1 MKKSDIPSL
10 LIGELSKRTGCNI
23 ETIRFYERD
32 GIMPS
37 PSRSSGGHR
46 LFNENQLRRLFFIRR
61 CRELGFT
68 LKEIRSFLS
77 LVDSN
82 SYTCDQVLELTRN
95 HVREVKQKIADLN
108 KMKRVLNEMTSKC
121 AGGDIPECPI
131 IDRLFR

>member
-1 MKKSDIPSL
+1 M

-77 LVDSN
+77 LVDNN

>member
-46 LFNENQLRRLFFIRR
+46 LLMKTSF
-61 CRELGFT
+61 GG
-68 LKEIRSFLS
+68 SFLLGAVVS
-77 LVDSN
+77 L
-82 SYTCDQVLELTRN
+82 
-95 HVREVKQKIADLN
+95 DL
-108 KMKRVLNEMTSKC
+108 
-121 AGGDIPECPI
+121 P
-131 IDRLFR
+131 